1 MFALLTTAFTSTVS
15 PTSAVL
21 RPLTESVPVKATDSS
36 AACPSSAAAIC
47 NPQKS
52 MITANSIDII
62 FFIMR
67 SPPGFICRERKLHC
81 AGFLISLYVL
91 PRLSGTQIAW
101 SGPNKVTLR
110 YLLCKLTVTLWL
122 HRAFFR

>member
-1 MFALLTTAFTSTVS
+1 M
-15 PTSAVL
+15 
-21 RPLTESVPVKATDSS
+21 ENCVKSYELQGFRRKIIT
-36 AACPSSAAAIC
+36 AAI
-47 NPQKS
+47 
-52 MITANSIDII
+52 SIAII
-62 FFIMR
+62 LFMR